1 MFSMKIGVGF
11 ECVRV
16 KEVLPLCT
24 AYPVDGVW
32 EGHFEERLSTGLLF
46 FLCRISAMVEVEM
59 CEYDI
64 RNILTGNAPPLEF
77 FPQID
82 QVEEVVIAEL
92 FQVFVARPVVDE
104 YDLPAFV
111 TNQHAAHGQDA
122 SVLIIAWITAVPG
135 GLGNRAEHGA
145 SVGVEVAGVYK
156 LNIQ

>member
-1 MFSMKIGVGF
+1 MSVEQPQVDAGAEIRVIFDEAKFAAVVDGLHVFDEIGVGF

-64 RNILTGNAPPLEF
+64 RNILTGNIPPSKF
-77 FPQID
+77 FLQID

-92 FQVFVARPVVDE
+92 FQVFVTRPVVDE
-104 YDLPAFV
+104 YDLP
-111 TNQHAAHGQDA
+111 
-122 SVLIIAWITAVPG
+122 VP
-135 GLGNRAEHGA
+135 
-145 SVGVEVAGVYK
+145 VAD
-156 LNIQ
+156 